1 MTGNLLSVIFSPV
14 PCVGSNSKIQLRVVD
29 EEQISNAIQKLIL
42 FIYLSIFLNSHKWH
56 KFGLKVQQR
65 IRQREIPKQN
75 TYLNISSSTVH
86 EIDSF
91 ILA

>member
-1 MTGNLLSVIFSPV
+1 MKNRFA
-14 PCVGSNSKIQLRVVD
+14 
-29 EEQISNAIQKLIL
+29 NAIQKLIL

-75 TYLNISSSTVH
+75 TYLNICSSTVH

>member
-1 MTGNLLSVIFSPV
+1 MTGNLLFVIFSPV
-14 PCVGSNSKIQLRVVD
+14 PYVGSNSKIQLRVVD
-29 EEQISNAIQKLIL
+29 EEQICKCDPKTHFVYL
-42 FIYLSIFLNSHKWH
+42 FIYFLNSHKWH

-75 TYLNISSSTVH
+75 TYLIICSSTVH